1 MNNTIIPAKTICSH
15 CQNIG
20 LIDAD
25 YCVSCG
31 VSFVFGKPDAW
42 STKPYKTKDTSE
54 IEFER
59 LLDSFGTIMSTS
71 FNRKEQ
77 PCLWDT
83 VPRNSVAMGL
93 SCSCPKCSVS
103 C

>member
-1 MNNTIIPAKTICSH
+1 MHEIYLGVKMNNTIIPAKTICSH

-42 STKPYKTKDTSE
+42 STKPYTDLSKE
-54 IEFER
+54 IEREFYNKETEEIFEQMR
-59 LLDSFGTIMSTS
+59 HDVYSLIFGLKI
-71 FNRKEQ
+71 
-77 PCLWDT
+77 
-83 VPRNSVAMGL
+83 
-93 SCSCPKCSVS
+93 
-103 C
+103 